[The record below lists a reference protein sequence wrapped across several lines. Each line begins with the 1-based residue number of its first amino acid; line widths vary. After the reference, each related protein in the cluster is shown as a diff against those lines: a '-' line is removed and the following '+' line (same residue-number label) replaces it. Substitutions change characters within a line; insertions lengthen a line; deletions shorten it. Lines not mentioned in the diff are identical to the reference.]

1 MSTLGQLIGEGVQT
15 VRGTVNGMHRNVLN
29 SIYPR
34 EFEAY
39 FISLELTDSNNNIEE
54 YFTFPINPNF
64 ISKTEPRTKS
74 IERTF
79 DKVIVNKSDRFT
91 PQDLTLKGNFGRDF
105 KILVRHKGE
114 VVFNSILSKTT
125 MFAEDEFS
133 STIKSGYGSL
143 KVLQAILDKAESSV
157 NTNPKKLYFHNYL
170 LGESYLVEVIDFN
183 VDQSIQTNMMWNYTI
198 RLKILSPINIGTTSA
213 LTRSTSS
220 TVQNTLNNSL
230 SSIRKTLSS
239 LL

>member
-15 VRGTVNGMHRNVLN
+15 IKGTVNGVHRNVLN

-39 FISLELTDSNNNIEE
+39 FVSLELTDSNDNIEE

-91 PQDLTLKGNFGRDF
+91 PQDLVLKGNFGRDF
-105 KILVRHKGE
+105 KILIRYKEE
-114 VVFNSILSKTT
+114 VTFNSILSKTT
-125 MFAEDEFS
+125 MFTEDEFS
-133 STIKSGYGSL
+133 NTIKSGYGSL
-143 KVLQAILDKAESSV
+143 KVLQSILERAESSV

-183 VDQSIQTNMMWNYTI
+183 LDQSIQTNMMWNYII
-198 RLKILSPINIGTTSA
+198 RLKIISPINISMTSS
-213 LTRSTSS
+213 LLKSTSGL
-220 TVQNTLNNSL
+220 VQSTLNNSL
-230 SSIRKTLSS
+230 SSVRKTLSS